1 MALYAETGGHVAKR
15 PRVDFHNSA
24 ATVAAAAAAGSGTT
38 TNPTAL
44 QIAAAGAGILSQ
56 QYIEQQ
62 LTRRSQEPEKPNH
75 ILLSLHSDQLC
86 YAVSNL
92 RTIKL
97 MKVSKT
103 RKNCHH

>member
-24 ATVAAAAAAGSGTT
+24 ATVAAAAAAGTAA
-38 TNPTAL
+38 NPTAL

-75 ILLSLHSDQLC
+75 ILLFYRAQP
-86 YAVSNL
+86 YISNYL
-92 RTIKL
+92 
-97 MKVSKT
+97 
-103 RKNCHH
+103 